1 MYLYSILYF
10 LQMMKQTINNNMKKV
25 LKNNNDFTT
34 TVRFDKKQKDLIEVC
49 AKLNDVSKSRVI
61 QQAVNDFFHK

>member
-1 MYLYSILYF
+1 
-10 LQMMKQTINNNMKKV
+10 MKKV